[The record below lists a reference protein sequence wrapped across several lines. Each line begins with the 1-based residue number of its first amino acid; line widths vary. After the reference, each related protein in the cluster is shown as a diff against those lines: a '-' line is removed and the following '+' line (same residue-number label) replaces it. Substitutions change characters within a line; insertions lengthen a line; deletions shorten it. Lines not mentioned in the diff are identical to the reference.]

1 MNVMSKPLSNNQIDK
16 LGERLKAG
24 DPGDEDVTML
34 SAYRNS
40 FAEAANLVAD
50 KVRELSGL
58 PVAIRS
64 LKTTLSIV
72 AKLKRDG
79 VKQLSAMQDIGGC
92 RVTVTNLIEQD
103 ELTVKLMSAFP
114 DAKLY
119 DRVAKPSHGYRA
131 KHLVVKVYGRRIE
144 IQVRTIAQHCWAQ
157 MSEMTADA
165 YGQNLKY
172 GVIPAT
178 HYPTLEAAMQFLLNA
193 LLDSS
198 EASAD
203 ADRRGVAPDL
213 LLALHEEML
222 QRSVKHYEQNKS
234 IIAKAKEFKLL

>member
-1 MNVMSKPLSNNQIDK
+1 MSDLLKPFSNNQIDK

-24 DPGDEDVTML
+24 NPSDEDLTML

-40 FAEAANLVAD
+40 FAEAANVVAD

-92 RVTVTNLIEQD
+92 RVTVVNLSEQN
-103 ELTVKLMSAFP
+103 ELTAKLMSAFP
-114 DAKLY
+114 EAKLY

-131 KHLVVKVYGRRIE
+131 KHLVVKTRTRRIE
-144 IQVRTIAQHCWAQ
+144 IQVRTELQNYWALW
-157 MSEMTADA
+157 SETASDA
-165 YGQNLKY
+165 FGQQIKYGSGDQEIQNL
-172 GVIPAT
+172 
-178 HYPTLEAAMQFLLNA
+178 LLRASKAVA
-193 LLDSS
+193 LAEDEQIAITTDTFARLN
-198 EASAD
+198 EQ
-203 ADRRGVAPDL
+203 
-213 LLALHEEML
+213 LAWLNNSLH
-222 QRSVKHYEQNKS
+222 KN
-234 IIAKAKEFKLL
+234 

>member
-1 MNVMSKPLSNNQIDK
+1 MSISLVSFSNNQIDK

-24 DPGDEDVTML
+24 SPSDEDLTML

-92 RVTVTNLIEQD
+92 RVTVVNLADQN
-103 ELTVKLMSAFP
+103 ELTEKLMSAFP

-119 DRVAKPSHGYRA
+119 DRVLRPSNGYRA
-131 KHLVVKVYGRRIE
+131 KHLVVKAHSKRIE
-144 IQVRTIAQHCWAQ
+144 IQVRTFWQNQWALI
-157 MSEMTADA
+157 SERLADF
-165 YGQNLKY
+165 YGQEIKY
-172 GVIPAT
+172 GMGSDAAHELLKKISKLIEP
-178 HYPTLEAAMQFLLNA
+178 YDEYLMPTEIQIFIETEIAHLL
-193 LLDSS
+193 SS
-198 EASAD
+198 
-203 ADRRGVAPDL
+203 L
-213 LLALHEEML
+213 
-222 QRSVKHYEQNKS
+222 
-234 IIAKAKEFKLL
+234 KLKQKV